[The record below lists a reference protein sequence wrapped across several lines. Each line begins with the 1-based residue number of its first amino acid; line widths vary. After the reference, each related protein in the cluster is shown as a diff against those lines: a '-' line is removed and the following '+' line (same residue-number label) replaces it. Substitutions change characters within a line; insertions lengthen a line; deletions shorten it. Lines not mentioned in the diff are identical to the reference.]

1 MAASLLYASDELHE
15 KLADAESKSKADTA
29 KLATEHQRLKDR
41 CHAIPTEGASG
52 QDGA

>member
-29 KLATEHQRLKDR
+29 KWAMIELKIDSSR
-41 CHAIPTEGASG
+41 TLRENPRK
-52 QDGA
+52 D